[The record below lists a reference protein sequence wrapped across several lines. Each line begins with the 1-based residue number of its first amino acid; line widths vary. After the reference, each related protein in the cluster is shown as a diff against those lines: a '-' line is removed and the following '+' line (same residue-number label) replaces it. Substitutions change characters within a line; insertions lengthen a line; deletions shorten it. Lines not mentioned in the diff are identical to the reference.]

1 MVRSFNTARVICV
14 EMFYP
19 LDFQAIFFILLRKC
33 SEQVSE
39 QMSRPLAYRFGVQC
53 LDASS

>member
-19 LDFQAIFFILLRKC
+19 LDFQAMFFIPAKFSYPLENVPGRYPNKC
-33 SEQVSE
+33 
-39 QMSRPLAYRFGVQC
+39 PAP
-53 LDASS
+53 